1 MIDRRPLESD
11 DRPRA
16 FPTGRD
22 DTLNTTDPRGGA
34 MPRAGRN
41 EPCPCG
47 SGRKVK
53 RCCGQQRGPSDD
65 DLARAHI
72 AILAREAAP
81 DIADLPDYALDDLW
95 EQLFELPALDISLL
109 VELPKLITPDLQRLQ
124 EAIADD
130 DPDWG
135 WDALTAVATQIDT
148 PRQRARLANALV
160 ALRSHHRIDREQAA
174 AAIVDLDSRSTRFIA
189 ASLLDAVALSVG
201 VTHTPGGLKIA
212 TEIAA

>member
-1 MIDRRPLESD
+1 
-11 DRPRA
+11 
-16 FPTGRD
+16 
-22 DTLNTTDPRGGA
+22 

-81 DIADLPDYALDDLW
+81 DIADLCDDDLADLW
-95 EQLFELPALDISLL
+95 EEILDLPALDISLL

-148 PRQRARLANALV
+148 PRQRARLADALV
-160 ALRSHHRIDREQAA
+160 ALRNQHRIDHEHAA

-201 VTHTPGGLKIA
+201 VTHTPGGLEIA

>member
-1 MIDRRPLESD
+1 
-11 DRPRA
+11 
-16 FPTGRD
+16 
-22 DTLNTTDPRGGA
+22 

-81 DIADLPDYALDDLW
+81 DIADLCDDDLADLW
-95 EQLFELPALDISLL
+95 EEILDLPALDISLL
-109 VELPKLITPDLQRLQ
+109 IELPKLITPDLQRLQ
-124 EAIADD
+124 EAIAED

-148 PRQRARLANALV
+148 PRQRAQLASALARL
-160 ALRSHHRIDREQAA
+160 RDQHRITRRQAA
-174 AAIVDLDSRSTRFIA
+174 AAILDLDSSSRRFIDS
-189 ASLLDAVALSVG
+189 SLLEAITLAAG
-201 VTHTPGGLKIA
+201 AIPTPGGLH
-212 TEIAA
+212 IAA

>member
-1 MIDRRPLESD
+1 
-11 DRPRA
+11 
-16 FPTGRD
+16 
-22 DTLNTTDPRGGA
+22 

-160 ALRSHHRIDREQAA
+160 ALRSRHRIDREQAA

-189 ASLLDAVALSVG
+189 ASLLEAVALSAG
-201 VTHTPGGLKIA
+201 VTHTPGGLEIA

>member
-1 MIDRRPLESD
+1 MR
-11 DRPRA
+11 
-16 FPTGRD
+16 
-22 DTLNTTDPRGGA
+22 
-34 MPRAGRN
+34 RAGRN

-53 RCCGQQRGPSDD
+53 RCCGQQRGPSAD

-81 DIADLPDYALDDLW
+81 HIADLCDDDLADLW
-95 EQLFELPALDISLL
+95 EEILDLPALDISLL

-135 WDALTAVATQIDT
+135 WDALTAVATQVDT
-148 PRQRARLANALV
+148 PRQRARLADALV
-160 ALRSHHRIDREQAA
+160 TLRNHHRIDREQAA

-201 VTHTPGGLKIA
+201 VTRTPGGL
-212 TEIAA
+212 EIAAEIAA

>member
-1 MIDRRPLESD
+1 
-11 DRPRA
+11 
-16 FPTGRD
+16 
-22 DTLNTTDPRGGA
+22 

-81 DIADLPDYALDDLW
+81 DIADLSDYVLDDLW
-95 EQLFELPALDISLL
+95 EQLLDLPALDISLL

-135 WDALTAVATQIDT
+135 WNALTAVATQIDT
-148 PRQRARLANALV
+148 PRQRARLADALV
-160 ALRSHHRIDREQAA
+160 ALRNQHRITRRQAA
-174 AAIVDLDSRSTRFIA
+174 AAIIDLDSRSTRFIA

-201 VTHTPGGLKIA
+201 VTHTPGGLQIA

>member
-1 MIDRRPLESD
+1 MQGYRPSNAG
-11 DRPRA
+11 RSVI
-16 FPTGRD
+16 FPTARD
-22 DTLNTTDPRGGA
+22 DTLHATDPRGGA

-47 SGRKVK
+47 SHRKVK
-53 RCCGQQRGPSDD
+53 RCCGQQRGPTDD

-72 AILAREAAP
+72 AILAREVAA
-81 DIADLPDYALDDLW
+81 DIADLCDDDLDELW
-95 EQLFELPALDISLL
+95 EQLLDLPALDISLL
-109 VELPKLITPDLQRLQ
+109 VELPKLITPDLQRLR
-124 EAIADD
+124 EALAHD

-148 PRQRARLANALV
+148 PRQRARLADALI
-160 ALRSHHRIDREQAA
+160 ALRDQRRIDPDQAA
-174 AAIVDLDSRSTRFIA
+174 AAIVDLASRSTRFIA

-201 VTHTPGGLKIA
+201 VTHTPGGLEIA

>member
-1 MIDRRPLESD
+1 
-11 DRPRA
+11 
-16 FPTGRD
+16 
-22 DTLNTTDPRGGA
+22 

-53 RCCGQQRGPSDD
+53 RCCGQQRGPCDD

-72 AILAREAAP
+72 AILARAAA
-81 DIADLPDYALDDLW
+81 ADLADLRDEDLDDLW
-95 EQLFELPALDISLL
+95 EELCDLPALDVSLL

-124 EAIADD
+124 EAIAED

-148 PRQRARLANALV
+148 PRQRAQLASALARL
-160 ALRSHHRIDREQAA
+160 RDQHRITRRQAA
-174 AAIVDLDSRSTRFIA
+174 AAIIDLDSRSTRFIA
-189 ASLLDAVALSVG
+189 ASLLEAVALSVG
-201 VTHTPGGLKIA
+201 ATHTPGGL
-212 TEIAA
+212 EIAAEIAA